1 MEERTLE
8 QEIAD
13 HAMNPKNYGELEN
26 ADGVGVGVGVD
37 PAGVY
42 MIFYVK
48 IDGETVSDISYATSG
63 SQDAITLG
71 SMLSEMVK
79 GDSLANALLTIK
91 GLEEEVES
99 LYKEKEERIEAIR
112 ASGSKAKVSM
122 KEQDNAAMT
131 LAALSASITH
141 YERKLQGI
149 DEDQYRITIE
159 DRGGDNVK
167 KGCVN

>member
-1 MEERTLE
+1 MSERTLE
-8 QEIAD
+8 EEIAD
-13 HAMNPKNYGELEN
+13 HAMNPKNYGELQD
-26 ADGVGVGVGVD
+26 ADGTGVGVD
-37 PAGVY
+37 PSGVY

-48 IDGETVSDISYATSG
+48 VDGDTLSDVTYATSG

-79 GDSLANALLTIK
+79 GDTLANAVLTIE

-99 LYKEKEERIEAIR
+99 LYKEKEDRIAAIR
-112 ASGSKAKVSM
+112 ATGSKAKVSM

-131 LAALSASITH
+131 LAALSAALTH

-149 DEDQYRITIE
+149 EEDQYRITIE
-159 DRGGDNVK
+159 DRGGANVK

>member
-13 HAMNPKNYGELEN
+13 HAMNPKNYGELED
-26 ADGVGVGVGVD
+26 ADGIGVGVD
-37 PAGVY
+37 PSGVY
-42 MIFYVK
+42 MIFYIKV
-48 IDGETVSDISYATSG
+48 DGETVGDVGYATSG

-79 GDSLANALLTIK
+79 GDSIANALLTIK
-91 GLEEEVES
+91 GLEEEVEG
-99 LYKEKEERIEAIR
+99 LYKEKEERIEALR

-149 DEDQYRITIE
+149 DEEQFRITIE
-159 DRGGDNVK
+159 DRGGDHVK